1 MKQILQQISQPIAQS
16 IAQFKQTYQQALQSD
31 NALLQQIVDH
41 ANLSS
46 GKQMRPMLV
55 LLCAQLCG
63 GVTPATLHAAVSI
76 ELLHVASLMHDD
88 VIDEAE
94 ERRGQPSMMA
104 KFKSKAAVLGGDYFL
119 STALAEAVKTN
130 HIEVVKAI
138 ANMGKNLVDG
148 ELLQLSGSK
157 NAIYNQ
163 AYYFKVIK
171 GKTAEL
177 FRTCSLLGALSSALP
192 SEEQTARM
200 EQMGEA
206 IGICFQL
213 KDDIFDYQKGEDVG
227 KPVGNDIQEGKMTLP
242 LLYVYEQADAT
253 EKAEILEAF
262 QNKEVE
268 KIQQWVYEKGG
279 IAYTQQQIDY
289 YKQKALQYLQDFD
302 ASPTRDAIEQFI
314 LLVATRSK

>member
-1 MKQILQQISQPIAQS
+1 MKTALQQISQPIAPS

-31 NALLQQIVDH
+31 NALLQQMVQH

-63 GVTPATLHAAVSI
+63 GITPATLHAAVSI
-76 ELLHVASLMHDD
+76 ELLHVASLIHDD
-88 VIDEAE
+88 VIDEAD

-104 KFKSKAAVLGGDYFL
+104 KFKNKAAVLGGDYFL
-119 STALAEAVKTN
+119 CAALAETVKTN
-130 HIEVVKAI
+130 NLDIIKAI
-138 ANMGKNLVDG
+138 ANMGKVLVNG

-157 NAIYNQ
+157 DAIYNE
-163 AYYFKVIK
+163 AYYFDVIR

-177 FRTCSLLGALSSALP
+177 FRTCSLLGALSSTSP
-192 SEEQTARM
+192 NKEQTTLM
-200 EQMGEA
+200 EQMGDA

-213 KDDIFDYQKGEDVG
+213 KDDIFDYQEGEDVG

-242 LLYVYEQADAT
+242 LLHIYEHADAA
-253 EKAEILEAF
+253 EKAVILEAF
-262 QNKEVE
+262 QNKEVQ

-289 YKQKALQYLQDFD
+289 YKEKALQYLQDFED
-302 ASPTRDAIEQFI
+302 SPTRKAIEQFI
-314 LLVATRSK
+314 LLVANRNK